1 MKRKSVYRNIQ
12 ESRSISLARRSSVG
26 LAPATG
32 LNISLLMLT
41 ASRLR
46 PRAAWL
52 LPFATSAAE
61 LAASVSTYNS
71 MEVFTY
77 SYADQGEAQVSSAAP
92 TRSLIPRTLNSWK
105 LHVAVE

>member
-1 MKRKSVYRNIQ
+1 M
-12 ESRSISLARRSSVG
+12 SLARRSSVG

-32 LNISLLMLT
+32 LNISLLMPT

-61 LAASVSTYNS
+61 LTESVSTYNS

-77 SYADQGEAQVSSAAP
+77 SYADPEEARVSSAAP
-92 TRSLIPRTLNSWK
+92 TWSLNPRSLDPRRLP
-105 LHVAVE
+105 VAVE